1 MRQSGKIGV
10 DCSCRQKSKAH
21 NDVFFKPM
29 SHLLSFVYKILL
41 FKIICVFG
49 IPTWKGRNI
58 LPKQIFV
65 TMKLTARLF
74 KLKECLASGTTLW

>member
-49 IPTWKGRNI
+49 IPT
-58 LPKQIFV
+58 
-65 TMKLTARLF
+65 
-74 KLKECLASGTTLW
+74 